1 MNNLFAY
8 FCPVC
13 GDVEIVATR
22 RVGAYHKALG
32 LWGWKTHAM
41 LEAGNFPSSLSLD
54 EIKSQVLKKDWN
66 GGVRE
71 IESVSTDTVGVRYE
85 KATQPRIR
93 RKRVRVLH

>member
-41 LEAGNFPSSLSLD
+41 LEAGSFPASLPLD
-54 EIKSQVLKKDWN
+54 EIKASVLAKDWN
-66 GGVRE
+66 AGVRE
-71 IESVSTDTVGVRYE
+71 IESVSTETVGVKFE
-85 KATQPRIR
+85 KAKLPRMR
-93 RKRVRVLH
+93 RFKKVRA